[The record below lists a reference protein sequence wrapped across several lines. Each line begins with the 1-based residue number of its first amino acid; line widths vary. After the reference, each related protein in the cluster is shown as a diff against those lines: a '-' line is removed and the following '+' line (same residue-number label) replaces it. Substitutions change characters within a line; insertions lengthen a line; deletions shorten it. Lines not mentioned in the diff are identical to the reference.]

1 MPHVFPLSAP
11 EPAPDGR
18 ARLGTTARIAGV
30 VAFPV
35 IGGVLAVTGLPVGD
49 VLAVVSG
56 CGAIGAVAVAFA
68 GGRLTGPRARGRLAG
83 VLAASAARTAQEPQ
97 P

>member
-1 MPHVFPLSAP
+1 VPHAVPLPLP

-18 ARLGTTARIAGV
+18 ARPGAAAQVAGV
-30 VAFPV
+30 VAFVV
-35 IGGVLAVTGLPVGD
+35 IGGTLAVTGMPVGD

-68 GGRLTGPRARGRLAG
+68 SGRLTGPLPRGRLAG
-83 VLAASAARTAQEPQ
+83 VLAAAARAAREPR